1 MLLLGNLD
9 FEILLY
15 NLYNFLGGGPLS
27 GSPGCYQN
35 LSLIRLTTEL
45 IKQHF
50 YGKPDNQKWI
60 IVDMGV
66 TFADDT
72 IPGIDL
78 IYPDPGFIID
88 KKEDLLGIIL
98 THAHEDHIGAIAH
111 IWPKLKC
118 KIYATP
124 FTAVLINEKFKE
136 KKIDISK
143 ELKIVQ
149 LNSTLDLDPFKIEFV
164 TLTHSILE
172 PNGLKIETPVGNI
185 LHTGDWKCD
194 PDPLIGENINSKRLK
209 EIGDEG
215 VLAMICD
222 STNVF
227 SAGRAGSELDVRNN
241 LLKVMQR
248 LNKRIIITSFASN
261 VARMET
267 AFYCAEKTGR
277 QIALVGRSMHR
288 IYKAARQCGYL
299 NNVIEPLDARDVK
312 NIAREKIVYLCT
324 GSQGEPMGAMNRI
337 ANYIHPDVFIER
349 GDTVIFSSKIIPGN
363 EKKLYKLHNQLV
375 KEGIEVIS
383 EENEYIHVSGH
394 PNREDLKDMYNWIK
408 PKCVI
413 PVHGE
418 HRHMI
423 EHINFAKEMQV
434 PYPVK
439 VENGDI
445 VRIYPGN
452 KPEVFDKAPSG
463 KLYVDGNISVEEDSQ
478 SIKERKNLSANGFIE
493 ATILITPKGNI
504 HNRPLLTFRG
514 LPIYE
519 KEEFLY
525 ELEDEIEKTTR
536 SFSLNNK
543 KQETNLIDALK
554 TTCRKFTKE
563 KTGKRPL
570 TNINLVRI

>member
-1 MLLLGNLD
+1 MKEELI
-9 FEILLY
+9 FCP
-15 NLYNFLGGGPLS
+15 LGGS
-27 GSPGCYQN
+27 GEIGMNMN
-35 LSLIRLTTEL
+35 L
-45 IKQHF
+45 F
-50 YGKPDNQKWI
+50 AYGKLENQKWI
-60 IVDMGV
+60 IVDIGV
-66 TFADDT
+66 TFADDS

-88 KKEDLLGIIL
+88 KKDDLLGIVL

-118 KIYATP
+118 KMYATP
-124 FTAVLINEKFKE
+124 FTSVLISEKFKE
-136 KKIDISK
+136 KKIDITGY
-143 ELKIVQ
+143 LKIVE
-149 LNSTLDLDPFKIEFV
+149 LNSTLNLDPFKVEFV

-209 EIGDEG
+209 EIGKEG
-215 VLAMICD
+215 VIAMICD

-227 SAGRAGSELDVRNN
+227 SAGRAGSELDVRKNM
-241 LLKVMQR
+241 LKVMER
-248 LNKRIIITSFASN
+248 LNKRVIVTSFASN
-261 VARMET
+261 VARMESV
-267 AFYCAEKTGR
+267 FYCAKKVGR
-277 QIALVGRSMHR
+277 QIVLVGRSMHR
-288 IYKAARQCGYL
+288 IYKAAKQCGYL
-299 NNVIEPLDARDVK
+299 NNVIEPLDARDAK
-312 NIAREKIVYLCT
+312 NISRNKIVYLCT

-337 ANYIHPDVFIER
+337 SNYTHPDVFIEK
-349 GDTVIFSSKIIPGN
+349 GDAVIFSSKIIPGN

-383 EENEYIHVSGH
+383 EESDYIHVSGH
-394 PNREDLKDMYNWIK
+394 PNREDLRDMYNWIK
-408 PKCVI
+408 PKSVI

-418 HRHMI
+418 HRHML

-434 PYPVK
+434 PYPIK

-445 VRIYPGN
+445 VRLYPGK
-452 KPEVFDKAPSG
+452 KPEVYDKAPNG
-463 KLYVDGNISVEEDSQ
+463 RIYVDGSISVEEDSQ
-478 SIKERKNLSANGFIE
+478 SIKERKNVAANGFIE

-519 KEEFLY
+519 KEEFQIG
-525 ELEDEIEKTTR
+525 LEDEIEKTVKA
-536 SFSLNNK
+536 FSLNNK

-554 TTCRKFTKE
+554 STCRKFTKQ

-570 TNINLVRI
+570 ANINLVRI